1 MEVNIEVIFIAFSLN
16 VYSEEDIVEDCVR
29 MRVTC
34 GKLTLSLPPSESPQV
49 SENPADPR
57 VVEMLEATGGH
68 GRFLRSTK
76 QKLKDLKE
84 TVKEEGHED
93 FYNTEKYQKRLNV
106 FIQIAFIAILAY
118 LILKQIHWFIQY
130 CNLQDDFAEKIDV
143 SDVLEGFVQ
152 LSRLSNIPLRQ

>member
-1 MEVNIEVIFIAFSLN
+1 
-16 VYSEEDIVEDCVR
+16 

-57 VVEMLEATGGH
+57 VVEMLEATGEH

-84 TVKEEGHED
+84 TVKKEGDED
-93 FYNTEKYQKRLNV
+93 FYNTEKYQNRRNV

-118 LILKQIHWFIQY
+118 LILEQLYWCIQ
-130 CNLQDDFAEKIDV
+130 CSNLQDEFAEKMDI